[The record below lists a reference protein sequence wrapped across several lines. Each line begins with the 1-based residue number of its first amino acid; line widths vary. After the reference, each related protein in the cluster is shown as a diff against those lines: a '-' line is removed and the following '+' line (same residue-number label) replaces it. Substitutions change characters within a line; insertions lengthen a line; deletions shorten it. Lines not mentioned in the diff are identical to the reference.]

1 MRKLRFSFERKI
13 RKCETFISL
22 ASEISQHQ
30 FGTITI
36 GSPAG
41 RRSPQPHGNLSGV
54 PPPFDDY
61 RAWTARSSQRFFV
74 ACMSRLQIPDASY
87 AIFEVLIERAMSYMI
102 VQRTRR
108 YDMKIGNR
116 IGEFL
121 QLRKAYRD
129 LSRLDD
135 AALKDIGVTRGDI
148 KRLVYGR

>member
-1 MRKLRFSFERKI
+1 LVPR
-13 RKCETFISL
+13 L
-22 ASEISQHQ
+22 AC
-30 FGTITI
+30 
-36 GSPAG
+36 AA
-41 RRSPQPHGNLSGV
+41 RRLAALLV
-54 PPPFDDY
+54 
-61 RAWTARSSQRFFV
+61 TCV
-74 ACMSRLQIPDASY
+74 LRLQIPDASY
-87 AIFEVLIERAMSYMI
+87 AIFEVLIETAMSYMI

>member
-1 MRKLRFSFERKI
+1 
-13 RKCETFISL
+13 
-22 ASEISQHQ
+22 
-30 FGTITI
+30 
-36 GSPAG
+36 
-41 RRSPQPHGNLSGV
+41 
-54 PPPFDDY
+54 
-61 RAWTARSSQRFFV
+61 
-74 ACMSRLQIPDASY
+74 LQIPDASY
-87 AIFEVLIERAMSYMI
+87 AVFEVLIEEAMSYII

-116 IGEFL
+116 FGEFL

>member
-1 MRKLRFSFERKI
+1 
-13 RKCETFISL
+13 
-22 ASEISQHQ
+22 
-30 FGTITI
+30 
-36 GSPAG
+36 
-41 RRSPQPHGNLSGV
+41 
-54 PPPFDDY
+54 
-61 RAWTARSSQRFFV
+61 
-74 ACMSRLQIPDASY
+74 MSRLQIRDASY
-87 AIFEVLIERAMSYMI
+87 AVFEVLIEEAMGYII